1 MSAFAT
7 GVRAGLC
14 FGAGFA
20 AVIWLL
26 VTPLEALAR
35 DESAFLA
42 RVNRLRAEHKL
53 IELAHSPELAR
64 VARAHAED
72 MARRGY
78 LAHENPE
85 GQNPLERTQAAG
97 VSGFRLLA
105 ENIGAS
111 TVSGDRLESIVGEWM
126 RSHDHRE
133 NLLNPAFNTSGVAIV
148 DAPDGRTILVE
159 LYATYPR

>member
-1 MSAFAT
+1 VSAFGD

-14 FGAGFA
+14 FNAGFA
-20 AVIWLL
+20 AVLWLL
-26 VTPLEALAR
+26 FAPLQASAG
-35 DESAFLA
+35 DEGAFLA
-42 RVNRLRAEHKL
+42 RVNQVRAEHKL
-53 IELAHSPELAR
+53 IALEPSAELAR

-97 VSGFRLLA
+97 VAGFRLLA

-111 TVSGDRLESIVGEWM
+111 TIAGDRLESIVAEWL
-126 RSHDHRE
+126 RSRDHRE
-133 NLLNPAFNTSGVAIV
+133 NLLNPAFNTSGLAIV
-148 DAPDGRTILVE
+148 EAPDGRTIVVE
-159 LYATYPR
+159 LYATWPR